1 MRCVLVLDC
10 VEHCAVCLVCT
21 LLSDAHCHP
30 DKFLDAV
37 ASLQAALP
45 LTSIGIV
52 ITSTRAGNKPLSFKF
67 YNQGKA
73 PTNTFSWWKYL
84 LALSH
89 LKKLREGSLRALI
102 VTCPGYCGRWLARL
116 LSLSPVFPLAP
127 RELTSTSTSSV
138 SRQWPRTALWLIHT
152 TARSTAGDHTWWVD
166 DTLGYSN
173 LPETNSTNC

>member
-1 MRCVLVLDC
+1 MLDC
-10 VEHCAVCLVCT
+10 VKHCAVCLVCT
-21 LLSDAHCHP
+21 LLSDAHCHS

-37 ASLQAALP
+37 ASLQAALH

-52 ITSTRAGNKPLSFKF
+52 TCTRAGNKPLQGLKF

-73 PTNTFSWWKYL
+73 TTGAFSWWKYL

-116 LSLSPVFPLAP
+116 LSLSPVFPPAHQHQHQL
-127 RELTSTSTSSV
+127 SV
-138 SRQWPRTALWLIHT
+138 
-152 TARSTAGDHTWWVD
+152 
-166 DTLGYSN
+166 
-173 LPETNSTNC
+173 